1 MSLFYKYKIAT
12 EKYLQNIRKLCNM
25 NFGFLI
31 FPDLEELDLVGPWE
45 IISLWSKFA
54 QGPEKCLMIAEN
66 PGPVVCSKGMSIN
79 PHVTFADCPP
89 LDFLL
94 VPGGEGTHT
103 EVDNPSLIR
112 FIARQAENCTAVLS
126 VCTGTFI
133 LHRAGLLT
141 NKRATT
147 HWASLPRLRELGD
160 VEVVEERIVRDG
172 NIWTSAGVSAG
183 IDLALALIE
192 YLTNEKT
199 AGKIQLGAEYYP
211 SGRSYGMVHKIPQA
225 PEYVRKRD

>member
-1 MSLFYKYKIAT
+1 
-12 EKYLQNIRKLCNM
+12 M

-31 FPDLEELDLVGPWE
+31 FHGLEELDLVGPWE

-66 PGPVVCSKGMSIN
+66 PGPCSKGMSIN

-94 VPGGEGTHT
+94 IPGGEGTHK
-103 EVDNPSLIR
+103 EVDNQSLIQ
-112 FIARQAENCTAVLS
+112 FVTDQAKHCKAVMS

-160 VEVVEERIVRDG
+160 VEVVEDRIVRDG

-183 IDLALALIE
+183 IDLAFAFIE
-192 YLTNEKT
+192 YMTDEKT

-211 SGRSYGMVHKIPQA
+211 SGKSYGMMHKIPQA
-225 PEYVRKRD
+225 PEYLRKRD

>member
-1 MSLFYKYKIAT
+1 
-12 EKYLQNIRKLCNM
+12 M

-31 FPDLEELDLVGPWE
+31 FPGLEELDLVGPWE

-54 QGPEKCLMIAEN
+54 QEPEKCLMVAEN
-66 PGPVVCSKGMSIN
+66 PAPVICSKGMSIN
-79 PHVTFADCPP
+79 PHVTFANCPP

-94 VPGGEGTHT
+94 VPGGEGTQR
-103 EVDNPSLIR
+103 EVDNPYLIQ
-112 FIARQAENCTAVLS
+112 FVAGQAKHCKAVMS

-133 LHRAGLLT
+133 LHRAGLLS

-147 HWASLPRLRELGD
+147 HWASLQKLRELGD

-172 NIWTSAGVSAG
+172 SIWTSAGISAG
-183 IDLALALIE
+183 IDLTLAFVE
-192 YLTNEKT
+192 YMTDEKT

-211 SGRSYGMVHKIPQA
+211 SGRSYGMMHKIPQA
-225 PEYVRKRD
+225 PEYLKKRD